1 MVERT
6 LSLPSADQRQYLLR
20 RSSRFEGATV
30 VVELESFD
38 FEMRMKKTDIYGVPG
53 SESDF
58 IQSRLR
64 GDRCGI
70 DPLLRGIAMLCLLFI
85 GFLTGHAQFRST
97 QWTADSGLPQNI
109 IRGIV
114 QTPDGYMWVATLNGV
129 ARFDGV
135 RFTIFDKG
143 NTPGIAANRF
153 VSMVKGVPGDLW
165 LYTENGAVTR
175 RHQNEFRTLG
185 EAEGIPIGYAEGLT
199 SDNHGN
205 VWVLRDDHILRW
217 NDALNRFE
225 PVAGNNNVRYR
236 GLNWVGTGFWGT
248 RGQDLY
254 CFVHGKFSV
263 QTVPAYLS
271 LADVHKVAVG
281 ADGAIW
287 IELPKGRFAR
297 FFEGKW
303 EVHTEPV
310 VTAFGGSRTSWR
322 ASIDNRLDRTL
333 FFPSGESEKGIRYN
347 MITDDSER
355 NTWVGSEGQGLYR
368 IQQQTIHVYSVA
380 QGLAGPNVYPVLR
393 DSRGD
398 MWIGTWPAGLTQYHD
413 GALKTYT
420 QKDGLP
426 GLVTALAEDEAG
438 DIWVGTHSGVAVLS
452 QGHFRVPKDLPP
464 DLPDVQAIL
473 KMRDGGLLL
482 GSQRGIYK
490 YSETDS
496 SRSSSWVEPQGVG
509 SLGDIRVM
517 IEGGNGDL
525 WFGGYDGLTRMHN
538 GVLTRWTER
547 EGLPS
552 NNVRSIYEDAEGVLW
567 VGTYDGGLGRY
578 SDGRWTRYTQK
589 DGLFDNG
596 VFQILED
603 SRANLWMSSNRGIYR
618 VSKKQLNDFAAGLQ
632 RSLITVSYGRS
643 DGMQNAE
650 CNGGLW
656 PAGAKDKNGKLWFP
670 TQDGVAVVDPEFVP
684 VNQKSPQVVIESADL
699 DHTPANLEK
708 SITVAPG
715 RESLEI
721 QYTAL
726 SFSRPEQITF
736 RYMME
741 GLDTN
746 WQEVG
751 YRRTAYFSHLPPG
764 NYTFRVMAANSDGI
778 WSTTQSSLPVTVL
791 PPFYLTRWFLLSIC
805 ALAFGVLYLL
815 WGFRVRQLKSMQAAQ
830 QAFSQQL
837 IASQE
842 SERRRISGE
851 LHDSLGQRLIIIK
864 NHALFLLRPRAASQT
879 EEERRQTIE
888 DISSEASLAI
898 DETRT
903 ISYDLRPFQLDRLGL
918 SKAIEALIRSA
929 SRATGI
935 SFTTHIADIDSGFP
949 EALRINFYRIVQEAV
964 NNIMKHSGASEAEI
978 KVIKTNR
985 GILLSIR
992 DNGVGLSSQQ
1002 KIAGAGKGGFGLIG
1016 IKERALL
1023 LGGTV
1028 EIGSQPG
1035 VGTLLTINFDLKR
1048 HHPS

>member
-1 MVERT
+1 
-6 LSLPSADQRQYLLR
+6 
-20 RSSRFEGATV
+20 
-30 VVELESFD
+30 
-38 FEMRMKKTDIYGVPG
+38 MRMKKADIDGVPRSAG
-53 SESDF
+53 DF
-58 IQSRLR
+58 TQRRLR
-64 GDRCGI
+64 GCRRGT
-70 DPLLRGIAMLCLLFI
+70 DPLLRRVAVLGLLFT

-109 IRGIV
+109 IRGIS

-135 RFTIFDKG
+135 RFTIFDKS

-153 VSMVKGVPGDLW
+153 AAMVKGAPGDLW

-175 RHQNEFRTLG
+175 RHQNEFRTLSD
-185 EAEGIPIGYAEGLT
+185 AEGVPIGSAHGLT

-205 VWVLRDDHILRW
+205 VWILRDDHIVKW

-225 PVAGNNNVRYR
+225 PVAENNDIRYI
-236 GLNWVGTGFWGT
+236 GLNWDGTGFWGT

-254 CFVHGKFSV
+254 CFVHGKFSIH
-263 QTVPAYLS
+263 TVPAYLS
-271 LADVHKVAVG
+271 LTNVHKVAAG

-287 IELPKGRFAR
+287 LELPKGRFAR
-297 FFEGKW
+297 FFEDKW
-303 EVHTEPV
+303 EVHTEPLL
-310 VTAFGGSRTSWR
+310 TPLIGSRSNWK
-322 ASIDNRLDRTL
+322 ASINSHLDRTL
-333 FFPSGESEKGIRYN
+333 FFPSGDFEKGIRYN

-368 IQQQTIHVYSVA
+368 IQRQTIHVYSVA
-380 QGLAGPNVYPVLR
+380 QGLAGPNVYPVLQDR
-393 DSRGD
+393 RGD
-398 MWIGTWPAGLTQYHD
+398 MWIGTWPAGLTQYHE
-413 GALKTYT
+413 GTLKTYT
-420 QKDGLP
+420 PKDGLP
-426 GLVTALAEDEAG
+426 GLVSALAEDGAG
-438 DIWVGTHSGVAVLS
+438 NLWIGTHSGVAVLS
-452 QGHFRVPKDLPP
+452 QGHFRVPANLPP
-464 DLPDVQAIL
+464 NLPDVQAIL
-473 KMRDGGLLL
+473 KTEDGSLLFAT
-482 GSQRGIYK
+482 QRGVYK
-490 YSETDS
+490 YNETDKS
-496 SRSSSWVEPQGVG
+496 QTNSWLEPNGAG
-509 SLGDIRVM
+509 SLGDVRV
-517 IEGGNGDL
+517 IVEGRNGDL
-525 WFGGYDGLTRMHN
+525 WFGGYSGLTRMHN
-538 GVLTRWTER
+538 GTVTRWTET

-578 SDGRWTRYTQK
+578 SNGRWTRYTQK

-632 RSLITVSYGRS
+632 RIVITVSYGRS
-643 DGMQNAE
+643 DGMLNAE

-656 PAGAKDKNGKLWFP
+656 PAGSKDKDGKLWFP

-684 VNQKSPQVVIESADL
+684 VNQRSPQVVIESADL
-699 DHTPANLEK
+699 DHAPANLEK
-708 SITVAPG
+708 PITVAPG
-715 RESLEI
+715 HESLEI

-746 WQEVG
+746 WQDVG
-751 YRRTAYFSHLPPG
+751 YRRTAYFSRMSPG
-764 NYTFRVMAANSDGI
+764 RYTFHVMAANSDGV
-778 WSTTQSSLPVTVL
+778 WSTTSSSLPITVL
-791 PPFYLTRWFLLSIC
+791 PPFYLTRWFLLTIC
-805 ALAFGVLYLL
+805 ALAFGLLYLL
-815 WGFRVRQLKSMQAAQ
+815 WGFRIRQLKNMQAAQ

-864 NHALFLLRPRAASQT
+864 NHALFLLRPRAAAQN
-879 EEERRQTIE
+879 EEDRRQTIE
-888 DISSEASLAI
+888 EISSEASLAI

-918 SKAIEALIRSA
+918 SKAVEALIRSA

-935 SFTTHIADIDSGFP
+935 RFSTHIADIDSSFP

-978 KVIKTNR
+978 NVDKTSR
-985 GILLSIR
+985 GISLSIR
-992 DNGVGLSSQQ
+992 DNGVGLSSQH
-1002 KIAGAGKGGFGLIG
+1002 KVTGIGKGGFGLIG
-1016 IKERALL
+1016 IRERALL
-1023 LGGTV
+1023 LGGIV

-1035 VGTLLTINFDLKR
+1035 TGTLLTINFDLKR
-1048 HHPS
+1048 HRVS